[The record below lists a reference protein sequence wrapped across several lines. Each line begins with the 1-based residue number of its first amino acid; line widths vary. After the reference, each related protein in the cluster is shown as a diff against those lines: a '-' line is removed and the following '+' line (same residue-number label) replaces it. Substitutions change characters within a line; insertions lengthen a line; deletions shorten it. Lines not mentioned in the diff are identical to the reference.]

1 MIIQLN
7 SLATKGKM
15 TYCFVTVFIYLE
27 NNNVTFSQD
36 YMEQLT
42 FQNEG

>member
-1 MIIQLN
+1 MYNFPFDIKFL
-7 SLATKGKM
+7 
-15 TYCFVTVFIYLE
+15 FILE
-27 NNNVTFSQD
+27 NNNDTYSQD